1 VHAPHARQF
10 HHFYHSFFIITFP
23 LTMARVS
30 GGHVA
35 SPGPPHV
42 VVPFIEIKCVFR
54 LIPKEILKHI
64 VSFGDVAS
72 NVLFAS
78 TSSSFRE
85 FVFTKCPCT
94 WENIDFGKISKTQ
107 AENLTDADLH
117 SLLTNVKA
125 VQVTTT
131 RSIMGCTSSIQGR
144 GLSALAAWKRWNFA
158 KQEKKWRPLV
168 TLAWTTA
175 PRTVVTGILSSMVPI
190 NENLRPFSRNGGL
203 KLVKIRKQ
211 HYENRTFLSTLNDA
225 VVR

>member
-1 VHAPHARQF
+1 
-10 HHFYHSFFIITFP
+10 
-23 LTMARVS
+23 M
-30 GGHVA
+30 A

-94 WENIDFGKISKTQ
+94 WEDIDFGKISKTQ

-131 RSIMGCTSSIQGR
+131 RSIMGCTSIQGR
-144 GLSALAAWKRWNFA
+144 GLSALCYSHCLEKVELRKTREEMETIGDTGLDDSTTHGRHWYLVEHGTHQRESSSLFSQWRTQTRQDSKAA
-158 KQEKKWRPLV
+158 
-168 TLAWTTA
+168 
-175 PRTVVTGILSSMVPI
+175 
-190 NENLRPFSRNGGL
+190 LRESN
-203 KLVKIRKQ
+203 ISI
-211 HYENRTFLSTLNDA
+211 HS
-225 VVR
+225 